1 MELQR
6 IAYCGVDCYECGSY
20 KRGAC
25 TGCRA
30 AEWEEDDICKPVAC
44 CRAKGISFC
53 RECGEFPCEEMR
65 AFYEESENH
74 RRAYRRMR
82 GEEVGECDSSLL
94 DLVGFDGKCVRV
106 TMTDGQVLEGICCHN
121 SADYGEWELGNREES
136 LQLLNYVVYSGSI
149 KKVESLEEHD
159 GPYGRFSG
167 PFGQLEE
174 MTVTDFPDFFCDS
187 FDYGEPEHEL
197 QLLRCA
203 EAYLSHEDGRELGD
217 PDGLLKAIAGV
228 SETAETEEVRSA
240 AKALFEKYR
249 GSVK

>member
-149 KKVESLEEHD
+149 KKVESLEVD
-159 GPYGRFSG
+159 GKPVDPKKKYGVA
-167 PFGQLEE
+167 
-174 MTVTDFPDFFCDS
+174 TVDFLLDGGDNISVARGATKLIITDVVIGKAIEQ
-187 FDYGEPEHEL
+187 YVRNL
-197 QLLRCA
+197 TA
-203 EAYLSHEDGRELGD
+203 EGKAIEYQTDGR
-217 PDGLLKAIAGV
+217 V
-228 SETAETEEVRSA
+228 V
-240 AKALFEKYR
+240 
-249 GSVK
+249 VK